1 MVTET
6 QSRAKDALVEQL
18 SKGAIKSGDDIAS
31 VQQLL
36 SHKLELEQ
44 NLQQKDSELRSLE
57 AEVTSVRRLLA
68 SAQVKEEES
77 AKRADEAVA
86 KVDKQ
91 ILLFKEATEEVVELH
106 TINDASKATLTV
118 LTLLLLLLLL
128 LLLVHCCIYLF
139 VLPLPNIDLVCE

>member
-1 MVTET
+1 MVSET

-36 SHKLELEQ
+36 GHKLDLEQ

-57 AEVTSVRRLLA
+57 AEVTAVRRSLA

-77 AKRADEAVA
+77 GKRADEAMA
-86 KVDKQ
+86 KVDRQ
-91 ILLFKEATEEVVELH
+91 ALLLKEAAEEATELH
-106 TINDASKATLTV
+106 TMNETLKAASV
-118 LTLLLLLLLL
+118 
-128 LLLVHCCIYLF
+128 VPIF
-139 VLPLPNIDLVCE
+139 V